1 MTKLDGM
8 IDHEEKGK
16 LNYEVDVEGRDGRE
30 VARDFLAKNGLIP
43 QGK

>member
-1 MTKLDGM
+1 MTKPDDM

-16 LNYEVDVEGRDGRE
+16 LNYEVDVKGRDSRE
-30 VARDFLAKNGLIP
+30 VARGFIVETGLIP